1 MREWIR
7 EETEIEDK
15 FKVYIDTLESQKL
28 IIEQLKN
35 KIERYEQYA
44 KIRIEKGEQKEQ
56 QRVKPRYFVKTYKA
70 PAFKIR
76 RSKILTYAE
85 KALLFDAYPYAN
97 YETNIIVN
105 GDGTPMRIEQI
116 AELCDRN
123 RTYATE
129 LLSSLESKGIVE
141 KIKDKQRTYIKLNKN
156 YFECG

>member
-1 MREWIR
+1 MSK

-15 FKVYIDTLESQKL
+15 FKVYIDTLESQNL

-105 GDGTPMRIEQI
+105 
-116 AELCDRN
+116 
-123 RTYATE
+123 
-129 LLSSLESKGIVE
+129 
-141 KIKDKQRTYIKLNKN
+141 
-156 YFECG
+156 

>member
-1 MREWIR
+1 M
-7 EETEIEDK
+7 
-15 FKVYIDTLESQKL
+15 YIDTLESQKL

-44 KIRIEKGEQKEQ
+44 KIRTDKGEQKER
-56 QRVKPRYFVKTYKA
+56 QRVKPRYFVKIYKT

-76 RSKILTYAE
+76 MDKMLNHAE
-85 KALLFDAYPYAN
+85 KALLFDILPHAN

-105 GDGTPMRIEQI
+105 EDGIPMRIEQI